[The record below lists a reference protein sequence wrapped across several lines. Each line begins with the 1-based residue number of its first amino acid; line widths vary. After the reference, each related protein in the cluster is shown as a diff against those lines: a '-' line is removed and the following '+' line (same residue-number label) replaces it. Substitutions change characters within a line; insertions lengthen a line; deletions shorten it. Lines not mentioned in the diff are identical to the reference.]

1 MKSIITILAI
11 FFGLASV
18 STAQSPLI
26 EWQKCFGGSSTD
38 EGFSVQETSDGGYII
53 AGSAASNDGDLSEGN
68 GGFDGILIK
77 TDELGN
83 IEWQRSFGGS
93 GEDILR
99 KVSETADGGYVAVG
113 STTVEAINGV
123 NVEENFQAWILKVDQ
138 FGTTLWESCLGD
150 FNDDSFHS
158 VVGSPDGGYV
168 AVGWHTINT
177 HAVKFSVDG
186 EVQWQR
192 SYNPYGN
199 FNVRD
204 VKLTLD
210 GGYIIAAHCYAM
222 NGFLI
227 KTDSLG
233 ITEWT
238 TTCLGAPFSNGV
250 IQSIVQT
257 DEGDYLVVGHS
268 SVTTATPGHNGS
280 FDMWLAKVS
289 SSGTP
294 VWSKCFGGP
303 GSETA
308 NHLSKTSDGG
318 FILSGTT
325 SMSPGNDVPGNNGG
339 SDAFIVRLDS
349 EAGILWTKNY
359 GGVSVE
365 QSQGM
370 IETSDGGYLFVG
382 RVYVTSNNTG
392 DVYCEHN
399 GNTDVWLV
407 KMVHDMSVSVDSPD
421 PVSEEPKSFR
431 VFDRTGRLVRG
442 LSLEPFVGE
451 YGIYLFRYEDGITKK
466 VFVTDVP
473 AR

>member
-1 MKSIITILAI
+1 MRNIITILAI

-38 EGFSVQETSDGGYII
+38 EGFSVEQTFDGGYII
-53 AGSAASNDGDLSEGN
+53 AGTAASNDGDFS
-68 GGFDGILIK
+68 GGHGDFDGMLVK

-83 IEWQRSFGGS
+83 IQWQRLYGGS
-93 GEDILR
+93 LEDLFYSAIQ
-99 KVSETADGGYVAVG
+99 SSDGGYVAVG
-113 STTVEAINGV
+113 RTKSFDGDLSINAGG
-123 NVEENFQAWILKVDQ
+123 FDAWIVKVDE
-138 FGTTLWESCLGD
+138 FGEIQWYSRFGNAE
-150 FNDDSFHS
+150 DDSFGS
-158 VVGSPDGGYV
+158 VVESADGGYL
-168 AVGWHTINT
+168 AVGWHNVNT
-177 HAVKFSVDG
+177 HAVKFSSSG
-186 EVQWQR
+186 EVEWQK

-204 VKLTLD
+204 VKATLD
-210 GGYIIAAHCYAM
+210 GGFIIAAHCYAM
-222 NGFLI
+222 NGLLI

-233 ITEWT
+233 NAEWT

-257 DEGDYLVVGHS
+257 DEEDYMVAGHS
-268 SVTTATPGHNGS
+268 SVTTVTPGHNGS

-294 VWSKCFGGP
+294 IWSKCFGGP
-303 GSETA
+303 GSEIA

-325 SMSPGNDVPGNNGG
+325 SMSPGNDVPGNNGA
-339 SDAFIVRLDS
+339 SDVFIVRLDS

-370 IETSDGGYLFVG
+370 TETSDGGYVFVG
-382 RVYVTSNNTG
+382 RVAISSNNTG

-421 PVSEEPKSFR
+421 RISEEPKPFR
-431 VFDRTGRLVRG
+431 VFDRTGRLIRD

-451 YGIYLFRYEDGITKK
+451 YGIYLFRYEDGKTKK
-466 VFVTDVP
+466 VFVTDIP